1 MWVLGVRFSSVTET
15 RRCVAERGREYV
27 GDRFVNVS
35 IHEAIETVNRAI
47 NNTLREIM
55 DPNRRRTPS
64 DLLTLFRYTR
74 DTRACAHMQIHT
86 H

>member
-1 MWVLGVRFSSVTET
+1 MQFTQFSKKKYRFGYSNISEI
-15 RRCVAERGREYV
+15 GREYV

-64 DLLTLFRYTR
+64 DLLTLFRYTSR
-74 DTRACAHMQIHT
+74 SRITVHT
-86 H
+86 IV